1 MIGCQKFNDVILFC
15 FLFWL
20 FLCCLLILCYLVEN
34 VFVQIVDVFRYDVG
48 DIEYVVIVEIY
59 GVLRLKYIIVLK
71 NLGFFVYLING
82 NLGLLK
88 CFLYLL
94 FMCFLVVMVIVF
106 VYVVRRVIFLG
117 GIYFFKQFNNFFF
130 VKISININ
138 L

>member
-1 MIGCQKFNDVILFC
+1 M
-15 FLFWL
+15 
-20 FLCCLLILCYLVEN
+20 
-34 VFVQIVDVFRYDVG
+34 G

-82 NLGLLK
+82 NLGLLN

-117 GIYFFKQFNNFFF
+117 GIYFLK
-130 VKISININ
+130 
-138 L
+138 

>member
-1 MIGCQKFNDVILFC
+1 M
-15 FLFWL
+15 
-20 FLCCLLILCYLVEN
+20 
-34 VFVQIVDVFRYDVG
+34 G

-82 NLGLLK
+82 NLGLLN

-117 GIYFFKQFNNFFF
+117 GIYFFK
-130 VKISININ
+130 
-138 L
+138 

>member
-1 MIGCQKFNDVILFC
+1 M
-15 FLFWL
+15 
-20 FLCCLLILCYLVEN
+20 
-34 VFVQIVDVFRYDVG
+34 G

-82 NLGLLK
+82 NLDLLK

-117 GIYFFKQFNNFFF
+117 GIYFFK
-130 VKISININ
+130 
-138 L
+138 